1 VGVKLPGLEF
11 QNQRVEAA
19 FRKELVYGED
29 DAGRAGP
36 AQFAALFAD
45 VRRNYFRLFFHYM
58 YFDVAK
64 WSYLQFGMLVP
75 YVALGRILREAAAR
89 TRCAHFGLL
98 AGRVWHLSDLGVVGQ
113 LVRNTPTVG
122 EALHKLNV
130 HQHLNCEGAVPFLR
144 ETAGVADFGIAIY
157 DAGVTGLEQ
166 LFDAY
171 IATNMNFARELCG
184 PTWTPTAVFIP
195 SAKPHDF
202 THHRHFLNVS
212 PTFNAEFCAIR
223 FSAHW
228 LRKAVNGADP
238 ALLQLAESQVSCDKV
253 PSIVQQ
259 ASRALRILFLDSKY
273 SGDDVAQA
281 LSMHRR
287 TLNRRLH
294 DEGTTFQA
302 VLDDVRFE
310 LARQLISS
318 SHIALDD
325 VAASLGYAGASPFTR
340 RFTRSCASSS
350 ACAETFSNFSISCC
364 CAAKARTTRMPPR
377 FSSITRD
384 ITVRRSCSS
393 SHVARNFS
401 CAFDEFQ
408 PMNGT
413 KLRLSRPSS
422 QSVEISR

>member
-1 VGVKLPGLEF
+1 MGAPSSSHLARPSMRDAATAPAPAM
-11 QNQRVEAA
+11 QRIGA
-19 FRKELVYGED
+19 FTALAPLIRQFDVD
-29 DAGRAGP
+29 PIPIFRRAGVS
-36 AQFAALFAD
+36 ATA
-45 VRRNYFRLFFHYM
+45 
-58 YFDVAK
+58 FDDPDARI
-64 WSYLQFGMLVP
+64 P

-340 RFTRSCASSS
+340 RFTRWSGM
-350 ACAETFSNFSISCC
+350 TPGDWRRHFGHDV
-364 CAAKARTTRMPPR
+364 TRMTQGGDG
-377 FSSITRD
+377 SSER
-384 ITVRRSCSS
+384 
-393 SHVARNFS
+393 
-401 CAFDEFQ
+401 
-408 PMNGT
+408 M
-413 KLRLSRPSS
+413 
-422 QSVEISR
+422 